1 MPNVLS
7 FNLSLN
13 MFKSLTFAFAIFQ
26 APFQWGFT
34 KCPVQ
39 FSFGIRVISV
49 VIIFGNALRLL
60 RNVPRQAFSVILVT
74 AAILVPLLW
83 GFSAFW
89 TIIVCGAAGI
99 ISVLIDPSVIEP
111 KGAEVKK
118 GKG

>member
-1 MPNVLS
+1 M
-7 FNLSLN
+7 
-13 MFKSLTFAFAIFQ
+13 
-26 APFQWGFT
+26 
-34 KCPVQ
+34 
-39 FSFGIRVISV
+39 
-49 VIIFGNALRLL
+49 
-60 RNVPRQAFSVILVT
+60 ILVT